1 MPEGNQN
8 PPELERVL
16 ILDRGPVGMPVAVA
30 DSAGQETGRPDPF
43 DQTRSM
49 TVAEPMPPAA
59 HMATTP

>member
-1 MPEGNQN
+1 
-8 PPELERVL
+8 
-16 ILDRGPVGMPVAVA
+16 MPVAVA